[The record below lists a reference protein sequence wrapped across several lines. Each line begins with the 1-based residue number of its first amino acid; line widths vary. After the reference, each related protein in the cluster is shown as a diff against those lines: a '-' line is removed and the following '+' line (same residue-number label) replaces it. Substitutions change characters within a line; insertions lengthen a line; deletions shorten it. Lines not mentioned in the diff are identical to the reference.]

1 MRELPDHWISL
12 QEVIKQHSPV
22 AKAFWGLA
30 CQEGLPCGDCWLSL
44 SVTDQNFQL
53 CYSSA
58 SHILLPRRHMEAQRS
73 KARTR
78 RPTSSASASLPVGR
92 LPLPL
97 LPQLSRVKTALLRPH
112 LESFL
117 ALTSDSRSAF
127 RALVYVQKLWHRGVR
142 QTMFTRRWGSEP
154 VWKRR
159 SLLSGPSVGS
169 SRERSEHGGEYK
181 VPKTD

>member
-30 CQEGLPCGDCWLSL
+30 RKEGLPCGDCWLSL

-58 SHILLPRRHMEAQRS
+58 SHILLPRRHMEAQRP
-73 KARTR
+73 KARAR

-92 LPLPL
+92 LPSPL
-97 LPQLSRVKTALLRPH
+97 LPQLSRVKTALLRPY
-112 LESFL
+112 LES
-117 ALTSDSRSAF
+117 
-127 RALVYVQKLWHRGVR
+127 
-142 QTMFTRRWGSEP
+142 
-154 VWKRR
+154 
-159 SLLSGPSVGS
+159 LSGSKLRFKVRFQSFGICSKTLAQRS
-169 SRERSEHGGEYK
+169 SPINVYRRMGKWTSLETKEPLKWAISGL
-181 VPKTD
+181 